1 MKRLR
6 YCVICEKELE
16 PGGRVDKK
24 YCGVGCTQAAYRL
37 RHPEKRGTAAGRAV
51 GALVVPLPNRPQSV
65 AQVGS
70 TAKLEAENAELR
82 REQAALKDRVAY
94 LERSGLEQ
102 QAQHAEIEKVATKL
116 KDAERVMAELRRELT
131 QQRDRT
137 DTVEALL
144 AQEQRRTVELSSAV
158 RTCQDETDEQAV
170 TIIELRTAIS
180 KLQQALGEAAQR
192 IAQLEKRDQRWR
204 DSAESPRRVLDVTQR
219 DTEFVGHRAHSQVAT
234 ESELKQHAP
243 NHAEVVSLVPLRATA
258 VGPPTSPSPPR
269 RRMLPWEVPSKAD
282 PSVIQ
287 PYWGRVGRSGIQW
300 LEEQGVSGLDEV
312 PTQLHRKGNRR
323 ISAEMREWIA
333 RNRTLVADI
342 SKELAGR
349 IICTERGDRRTAEQK
364 SELAW
369 LALPDAIS
377 DLKRQKPDQAEVI
390 DAHVRQH
397 AGKYTLLTS
406 ELIEAFA
413 NHRFDESKSSSSK
426 RR

>member
-37 RHPEKRGTAAGRAV
+37 RHPEKRGPAAGRAV
-51 GALVVPLPNRPQSV
+51 GALAVPLPSRSQWV
-65 AQVGS
+65 ALAGS
-70 TAKLEAENAELR
+70 ASKLAEENAVLR
-82 REQAALKDRVAY
+82 REQAALKDRVAH
-94 LERSGLEQ
+94 LERSVWDQ
-102 QAQHAEIEKVATKL
+102 QAQHAEIEEVATKL
-116 KDAERVMAELRRELT
+116 KDAERVVAELRRELT
-131 QQRDRT
+131 QQRDRA
-137 DTVEALL
+137 DRVDELL
-144 AQEQRRTVELSSAV
+144 AQEQRRTAELSSAV
-158 RTCQDETDEQAV
+158 RSCQDEADEQAE
-170 TIIELRTAIS
+170 TIQELRTAIS
-180 KLQQALGEAAQR
+180 KLQPALSEAAQR
-192 IAQLEKRDQRWR
+192 IVQLEKRDPRSR
-204 DSAESPRRVLDVTQR
+204 DSADSLRRVLDVTQR
-219 DTEFVGHRAHSQVAT
+219 DIEVAGHRAHSQAAT
-234 ESELKQHAP
+234 ESEMKQHAP
-243 NHAEVVSLVPLRATA
+243 NHTEVVSLVPLRPAA
-258 VGPPTSPSPPR
+258 VGPPTIPSPPR

-349 IICTERGDRRTAEQK
+349 IICTERGDRRTAAQK
-364 SELAW
+364 SELAR

-397 AGKYTLLTS
+397 GSKYTLLTS